1 MSRWFEEFGFAEVAD
16 GLWLG
21 AYPTDARD
29 VAEIAALGVTR
40 VLNLCEDVEYRRGQ
54 RTRVEEALDDSG
66 LVEERVCLVD
76 YGGLP
81 HDDLDR
87 AARRVV
93 AWLDAGERV
102 YLHCRAGWQRS
113 ATVAGAVVALR
124 DGVGVQDALQRI
136 RARKHTAAPLAHQRR
151 DLEAWA
157 EQAGVG

>member
-1 MSRWFEEFGFAEVAD
+1 MSRWFQQFGYAEVVD
-16 GLWLG
+16 GLVLG

-29 VAEIAALGVTR
+29 VAAVAALGVTR
-40 VLNLCEDVEYRRGQ
+40 VLNLCEDVEYEVGERA
-54 RTRVEEALDDSG
+54 RVDEALEG
-66 LVEERVCLVD
+66 AGVVEERVCLVD

-81 HDDLDR
+81 VDDLDR

-93 AWLDAGERV
+93 EWLEEGERV

-124 DGVGVQDALQRI
+124 EGVGVAEALERI
-136 RARKHTAAPLAHQRR
+136 RARKPSAEPLAHQRR

-157 EQAGVG
+157 ERGGVG